1 MTVARLASGL
11 AAITSF
17 AMPLPA
23 AANIPSFFP
32 EIEIDR
38 ASALAEWP
46 FSVDRGDLS
55 CIDMG
60 SQWFVFFSEKPAT
73 DDLAGIVNRR
83 TVVVSTNP
91 LTYFASFEDRA
102 LYAPFKDL
110 ETLIKRLAPYAAM
123 GTKLCLD
130 AKAKKEN

>member
-1 MTVARLASGL
+1 VGVSSISFITLALLFVGS
-11 AAITSF
+11 IEVS
-17 AMPLPA
+17 
-23 AANIPSFFP
+23 ANIPSFFP

-38 ASALAEWP
+38 ASARTEWP

-55 CIDMG
+55 CIDLG
-60 SQWFVFFSEKPAT
+60 SQRFVFFSEKPAT
-73 DDLAGIVNRR
+73 DDLVGIANRR

-110 ETLIKRLAPYAAM
+110 ETLIKRLAPYEAM